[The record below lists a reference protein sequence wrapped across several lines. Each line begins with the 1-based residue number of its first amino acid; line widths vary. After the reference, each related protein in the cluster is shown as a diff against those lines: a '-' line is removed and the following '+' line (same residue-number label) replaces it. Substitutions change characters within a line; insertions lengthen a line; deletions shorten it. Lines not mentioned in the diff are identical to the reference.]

1 MIKDLKQLY
10 PILSDISIEE
20 SNIDINQRSVSTS
33 DYPVMNNCECLS
45 PFSNSPISNNSEE
58 LLSGNS
64 NELFN
69 YNPNEIRNNEY
80 PSPSSSISDV
90 MLFRIMTI
98 NHHYNHHYNT
108 NHHIYF
114 HIIIILTVHIQLIY
128 YFFNI

>member
-1 MIKDLKQLY
+1 LIKDLKQLY

-90 MLFRIMTI
+90 IPNNDNQSPLQSSLQYQSSYLFPYNNNFDSSYTI
-98 NHHYNHHYNT
+98 NRLL
-108 NHHIYF
+108 F
-114 HIIIILTVHIQLIY
+114 
-128 YFFNI
+128 